1 MLTREENELVT
12 RTGPGT
18 PMGAVMRR
26 YWMPALLSWELP
38 EPDCPPVRVKL
49 LNEQLVAFRDT
60 NGRLGMLEEFCA
72 HRGVSLWL
80 GRNEE
85 CGLRCV
91 FHGWKYDVYGN
102 CVDQMNEPQDFKDKI
117 HLKAYPT
124 VELGGVIWT
133 YMGPPDKK
141 PPLPKFEW
149 TQAPESHRHVS
160 KVIQECNWLQ
170 AFEGGVDTSHDAI
183 LHRALGSDTGGI
195 GSTDPVVRGGAPSLE
210 VEVTGYGYRYFGIRS
225 LGDEGTDVQA
235 YHYVMP
241 FTQIRADR
249 YVGKR
254 IAGHYWAPIDD
265 ESCMVWNWEY
275 SFSDEPLSDERRAEE
290 IAGNGPAHV
299 DQTTFLSFQNAR
311 NNWLIENGH
320 GEMSVYWKHDLN
332 LKDFEK
338 KRVAS
343 KHAFEN
349 KLGIFS
355 EGALS

>member
-91 FHGWKYDVYGN
+91 FHGWKYDVDGN

-183 LHRALGSDTGGI
+183 LHRAFGSDTGGI
-195 GSTDPVVRGGAPSLE
+195 GSTDPAP
-210 VEVTGYGYRYFGIRS
+210 G
-225 LGDEGTDVQA
+225 
-235 YHYVMP
+235 
-241 FTQIRADR
+241 
-249 YVGKR
+249 
-254 IAGHYWAPIDD
+254 
-265 ESCMVWNWEY
+265 CMG
-275 SFSDEPLSDERRAEE
+275 SSTRR
-290 IAGNGPAHV
+290 
-299 DQTTFLSFQNAR
+299 
-311 NNWLIENGH
+311 
-320 GEMSVYWKHDLN
+320 
-332 LKDFEK
+332 
-338 KRVAS
+338 
-343 KHAFEN
+343 
-349 KLGIFS
+349 
-355 EGALS
+355 